1 MTLDI
6 YAAAARAESTTGG
19 VEAAAMERYAAICG
33 HEPADLTD
41 AQENAAA
48 ALDAARE
55 RLQGGPRAAKD
66 QLSLDLRGR

>member
-1 MTLDI
+1 MTSPI
-6 YAAAARAESTTGG
+6 TAAADALKARHGTLLTRERPCPTP
-19 VEAAAMERYAAICG
+19 EADE
-33 HEPADLTD
+33 H
-41 AQENAAA
+41 AA